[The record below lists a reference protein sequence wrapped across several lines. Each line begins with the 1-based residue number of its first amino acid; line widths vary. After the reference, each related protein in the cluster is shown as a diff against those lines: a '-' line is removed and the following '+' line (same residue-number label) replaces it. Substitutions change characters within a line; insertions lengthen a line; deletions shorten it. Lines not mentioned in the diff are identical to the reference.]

1 MPNPNQVL
9 VAEAACGEAET
20 PENSPEWSGGEGE
33 KGEGRCAQQS
43 PLPLAARQ
51 GGVPAAPS
59 ERWVRLSVRPVEPQP
74 EPQPHPHSP

>member
-20 PENSPEWSGGEGE
+20 PDNSPEWSGVGEWSGGEGE
-33 KGEGRCAQQS
+33 KGEGRCAQQR

-59 ERWVRLSVRPVEPQP
+59 ERWVRLSVRPVEP
-74 EPQPHPHSP
+74 

>member
-20 PENSPEWSGGEGE
+20 RENSPEWSGVGEWGGGEGE

-59 ERWVRLSVRPVEPQP
+59 ERWVRLSARPVEP
-74 EPQPHPHSP
+74 